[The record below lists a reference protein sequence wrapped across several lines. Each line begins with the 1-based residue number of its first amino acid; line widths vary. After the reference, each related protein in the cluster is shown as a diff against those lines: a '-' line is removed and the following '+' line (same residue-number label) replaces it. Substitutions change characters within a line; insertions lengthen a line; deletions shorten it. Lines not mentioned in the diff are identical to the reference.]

1 VRFITN
7 LSSGKMGYALARIA
21 YRRGAEV
28 TLITGPSNQPLPQ
41 VHKVIRIRTAQ
52 EMYKAVLEN
61 FKKSSIIIKA
71 AAVADY
77 CPAVR
82 AKEKIKKGSG
92 PLSLTLERNPDI
104 ISEICKIKGD
114 RIIVGFAMET
124 QNLLASAREKLKMK
138 NMDLIVANSLREE
151 GAGFQTDTNVITI
164 IDKSGKAQSLP
175 KMTKI
180 EAAEEI
186 LNRISDLTAKKG
198 KSKK

>member
-7 LSSGKMGYALARIA
+7 LSSGKMGYALASIA
-21 YRRGAEV
+21 HRRGAEV

-180 EAAEEI
+180 EAAEKI